1 MGGRLGLISG
11 SPQISQAVNAGWFK
25 NVHRGQGKRPSVEV
39 EVKVVARGT
48 KRD

>member
-11 SPQISQAVNAGWFK
+11 SPQISQAVKAGWFK

-39 EVKVVARGT
+39 AARGT